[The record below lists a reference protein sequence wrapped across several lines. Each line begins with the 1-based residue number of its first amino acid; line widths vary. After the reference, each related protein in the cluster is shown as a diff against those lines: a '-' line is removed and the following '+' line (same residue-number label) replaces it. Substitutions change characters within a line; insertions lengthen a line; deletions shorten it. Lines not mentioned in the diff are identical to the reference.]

1 MGATVIDIHH
11 DIIEACKQHD
21 RNAQYRLYQLYAK
34 AMYHICLRMMGN
46 NADAEDMCQNVFI
59 EVFSSIQ
66 KFRGDSTF
74 GAWIRRITINK
85 CYNELKK
92 KKIPLQYCDEIPDD
106 KMEDIEEMNYE
117 NIGTENIKA
126 AIAQLPE
133 GSRMIFNL
141 YAFEDYTHEE
151 IAKTLN
157 ISTSTS
163 KTQYMRAKQ
172 KLQEILLKKLQS

>member
-1 MGATVIDIHH
+1 MGATVIDIHQ

-21 RNAQYRLYQLYAK
+21 RNAQFRLYQLYAK
-34 AMYHICLRMMGN
+34 AMYHVCLRMMGN
-46 NADAEDMCQNVFI
+46 SADAEDMCQNVFI
-59 EVFSSIQ
+59 DVFDNIQ

-92 KKIPLQYCDEIPDD
+92 KKIQLHYCDEIPDI
-106 KMEDIEEMNYE
+106 KEEELDDLNYE
-117 NIGTENIKA
+117 NIGTEKIKE
-126 AIAQLPE
+126 AITQLPE
-133 GSRMIFNL
+133 GSKMIFNL

-151 IAKTLN
+151 IAKILN

-172 KLQEILLKKLQS
+172 KLKEILLKNLQS